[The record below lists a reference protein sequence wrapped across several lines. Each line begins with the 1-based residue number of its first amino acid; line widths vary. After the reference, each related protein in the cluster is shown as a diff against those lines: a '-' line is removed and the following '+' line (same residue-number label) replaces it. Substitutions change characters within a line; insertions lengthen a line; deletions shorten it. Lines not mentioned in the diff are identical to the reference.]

1 MKYLQ
6 SFPLFSTLKDSE
18 LIMLD
23 TLTEKKEYK
32 KDTVLLEK
40 SQVSKK
46 LIFLNQ
52 GIVSGVYEDG
62 RKKFIRDFYFPPL
75 IFTKQESFVKQIPA
89 KFLILNATDIRC
101 HLLTKDSL
109 DIAYER
115 IPSLQEIGNELLFNG
130 FVNIS
135 NRLESLLTLNP
146 EKRYLKLSNENPKL
160 LNKIPLKL
168 IASYLGIT
176 DVALSRIRKRISL
189 PKKQ

>member
-6 SFPLFSTLKDSE
+6 SFPLFSSLKDSE

-52 GIVSGVYEDG
+52 GIVASVYEDRG
-62 RKKFIRDFYFPPL
+62 KKFIRDFYFPPL
-75 IFTKQESFVKQIPA
+75 IFTEQESFVKQIPA
-89 KFLILNATDIRC
+89 KFSILSVTDIIC
-101 HLLTKDSL
+101 HLITKDSL

-115 IPSLQEIGNELLFNG
+115 IPLL
-130 FVNIS
+130 
-135 NRLESLLTLNP
+135 
-146 EKRYLKLSNENPKL
+146 KR
-160 LNKIPLKL
+160 
-168 IASYLGIT
+168 
-176 DVALSRIRKRISL
+176 
-189 PKKQ
+189 